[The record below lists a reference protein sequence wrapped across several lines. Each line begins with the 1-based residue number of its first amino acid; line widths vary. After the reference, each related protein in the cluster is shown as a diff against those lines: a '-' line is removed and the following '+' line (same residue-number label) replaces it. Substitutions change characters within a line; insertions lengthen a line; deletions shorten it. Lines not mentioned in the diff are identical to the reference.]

1 MKFGTTVKTK
11 MVSRH
16 GSQTNALP
24 EVWVIGFEHRG
35 HGMPAKRRSTNRVPA
50 ANALLKGDV

>member
-1 MKFGTTVKTK
+1 MI
-11 MVSRH
+11 SRH

-35 HGMPAKRRSTNRVPA
+35 QGMPAKRRSANRIPA
-50 ANALLKGDV
+50 ANAILKGEVP